1 MNKPLA
7 TLDYLVE
14 TENPKALDQTVNQMS
29 AAVVQDTSTEDGYK
43 RVDGHCVLRAL
54 GNPEY
59 VKFACEQQGYCK
71 IVGELDPH
79 GNAVMYAPPDVP
91 TEMDEVYDIIATE
104 FAKEIDKIFASE
116 ETLKAA
122 FEHCFK
128 HMEFT
133 RTEHWSGILYK
144 ILDTCWREHG
154 PNANAS
160 ITPADRMEILR
171 ALLDKLDFNIYSQ
184 VALNLQDWS
193 VLHYDG
199 GNVQD
204 QIDKIVKKWE
214 KYSVTPLSKGAKLIL
229 NAWQPQDLDFNKDLG
244 TVKSLKTI
252 SGIAPGISFRVSPK
266 GSTPAFADS
275 QNFSMIGSGGDRY
288 VKVKYPELR
297 IWYVTW
303 KPGSTPP
310 AAKPQPDGT
319 FSVEGINY
327 PFHSKSGGSVLNEA
341 IFSRGVAFSFWSGLY
356 TGSEDGASILVL
368 PRMNSVMV
376 VAANYQLVYDIFN
389 ILKTEYPML
398 ELVDGERK

>member
-14 TENPKALDQTVNQMS
+14 TTNPKALDETVNQI
-29 AAVVQDTSTEDGYK
+29 AAALVQDHSTEDGYK
-43 RVDGHCVLRAL
+43 RMDGYYVLRAL

-59 VKFACEQQGYCK
+59 VKFACEHHSYCK
-71 IVGELDPH
+71 IVGELDQH
-79 GNAVMYAPPDVP
+79 GNSIIYAFPDVSS
-91 TEMDEVYDIIATE
+91 EMDEFYDIVATE
-104 FAKEIDKIFASE
+104 FAKEIDKIFESE

-122 FEHCFK
+122 FEQRFK
-128 HMEFT
+128 HLEFT

-144 ILDTCWREHG
+144 ILDTAWRSYG
-154 PNANAS
+154 PNPNAS
-160 ITPADRMEILR
+160 VTPTDRMEILR

-204 QIDKIVKKWE
+204 QIDKIAKKWE
-214 KYSVTPLSKGAKLIL
+214 KYSVTPLSKGAKLIP
-229 NAWQPQDLDFNKDLG
+229 NAWQPQDLDFNKDLS
-244 TVKSLKTI
+244 TIKSLKTI

-275 QNFSMIGSGGDRY
+275 QNFSMIGSGGDKY

-297 IWYVTW
+297 IWYITW

-310 AAKPQPDGT
+310 VAKQQPDGT
-319 FSVEGINY
+319 FLVSGIQY
-327 PFHSKSGGSVLNEA
+327 PFHSKSGGSVLNES
-341 IFSRGVAFSFWSGLY
+341 IFARGVAFSFWSGLY
-356 TGSEDGASILVL
+356 TGSGDAAAILVL

-389 ILKTEYPML
+389 TLKMEYPML
-398 ELVDGERK
+398 DLVDGART